1 MLTLMK
7 KLFYVIVLALATSVC
22 VSSCTEEEV
31 APKKDGTAGGGAPS
45 EEVRG

>member
-1 MLTLMK
+1 MK

-31 APKKDGTAGGGAPS
+31 TPKKDVTAGGGGES
-45 EEVRG
+45 EIVRG